1 MNQRWAPIRG
11 LMVGAIVLVALVS
24 AACKPAA
31 ETTDS
36 AFRTIRIYD
45 LLVAAPKATAR
56 VHNPDFMK
64 VGDYAV
70 AGEIRQALFLHPAGS
85 IEYPLVRLSSRAEL
99 CFWIGINSDVWDKA
113 GDGVEFTVFVSRA
126 NDARTK
132 IFSRYLDPKHNPD
145 DRRWIEGRLS
155 LRQFRDQEV
164 RIILATEPGPANDVN
179 FDWALWAEPQIMLH
193 DDMSMGSE

>member
-1 MNQRWAPIRG
+1 MDLRWPSIRG
-11 LMVGAIVLVALVS
+11 LTVGVMSLVAIAS
-24 AACKPAA
+24 AACTPAV
-31 ETTDS
+31 ETTDD
-36 AFRTIRIYD
+36 AFKTIRIYD
-45 LLVAAPKATAR
+45 MLVAAPKATAR
-56 VHNPDFMK
+56 VHNPSYMK
-64 VGDYAV
+64 VGEYAV
-70 AGEIRQALFLHPAGS
+70 AGETRQAIFLHPAGS

-113 GDGVEFTVFVSRA
+113 GDGVEFSVFVSRA

-145 DRRWIEGRLS
+145 DRRWVEARVS

-179 FDWALWAEPQIMLH
+179 FDWALWAEPQIMFH